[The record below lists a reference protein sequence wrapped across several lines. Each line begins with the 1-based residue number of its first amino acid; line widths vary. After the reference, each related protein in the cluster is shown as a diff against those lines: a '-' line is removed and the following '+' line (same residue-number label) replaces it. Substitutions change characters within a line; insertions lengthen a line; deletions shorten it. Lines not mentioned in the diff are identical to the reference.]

1 MPAND
6 STTSTTQPKRTR
18 AEQARVNGAKS
29 RGPTTQK
36 GKNRSRLNALK
47 HGRYAR
53 LDVILSNEDPEALEQ
68 VLRVYEDRLAP
79 RDNLELRLVRE
90 LAGIDWR
97 LTRYRAMET
106 RRLENEMEIQAP
118 AFDTVHMNPDETLR
132 VTAADRSLYENSRS
146 PAFVAFRESRL
157 LYARESVTRTL
168 TRLRND
174 LLPLKQTNYPVDLI
188 ANDRRNEPKI
198 TRNKPRSNRQSNQ
211 KRTGISEAA

>member
-1 MPAND
+1 MPTSD
-6 STTSTTQPKRTR
+6 STTRTTRPKRTR
-18 AEQARVNGAKS
+18 ADQARINGAKS
-29 RGPTTQK
+29 RGPTTRD

-68 VLRVYEDRLAP
+68 VLQVYEERLAP

-106 RRLENEMEIQAP
+106 SLLENEMDIQAP
-118 AFDTVHMNPDETLR
+118 AFNNVHANPDETLR
-132 VTAADRSLYENSRS
+132 VTAAGRSLYENCRS
-146 PAFVAFRESRL
+146 PAFIAFRESRL

-174 LLPLKQTNYPVDLI
+174 LHPLNQTNYPVDFI
-188 ANDRRNEPKI
+188 RNSHRNEPKN

-211 KRTGISEAA
+211 NRTRISEAA